1 MENRQFYIQYLHNQP
16 VGLRTHILNTNTFV
30 WVQTLFTVG
39 DLVAAYKTATTPRF
53 DAVPVDELTIHYVV
67 DGPAIAGDVLL
78 TSIQEPVGSYNQ
90 PLVIKANNGT
100 GQGISNSMSGAPV
113 GSNTGMVSGTFEET
127 ADTET
132 TVSLLKYH
140 HIADS
145 LKDDK
150 CVVKI
155 VKIILAVTAGEF
167 SGSSFKNLPFAFLE
181 GSSGS
186 GKSQMGF
193 NIKANIG
200 DRRRVHYLLFD
211 PPGSTSQRIYRN
223 FENISKLFSKCYVE
237 DEHMYTSE
245 TSSPSC
251 GSLFKESLYMY
262 GFIFELLSNKI
273 QSPTVSIGP
282 KTGKDVQELMTSKG
296 IHQHRP
302 VFILDEC
309 IAISDQSLKKV
320 RFVRNCFRS
329 LGLGLVM
336 MGTDSRAAKL
346 QLSIGGSS
354 RSDVPMPWCHVFGEF
369 PAVKLEL
376 TGLPQTLP
384 RYLKSIILNSR
395 PLFAQLVAEEI
406 ANNASDFDELMKAAF
421 IKLKSVKKIFGNLYG
436 QLGQVRL
443 FHNAH
448 CQLTDLESQSTNLK
462 NQSTPL
468 IHSHFAQL
476 DGKKT
481 FILMND
487 GCIQDHSASWEP
499 SSVFPELKNDIL
511 LYLLL
516 MGGKGFSACY
526 AGDGKQVPYAHF
538 LMKAKSNPD
547 YRSHILYFSNAAQD
561 SNDGMFLESLLCS
574 TVCLASHSN
583 GVKGIGLKPFLLNL
597 VYQLQIDKPDS
608 EDVSILDLNRL
619 DGITFTVPFLSPPN
633 QKWPD
638 FVQIPGLNFNWLSR
652 ARNSEG
658 IDLKTSCGLFGES
671 KDHKGVIS
679 LETMVNIIGRI
690 PEAAKVELVF
700 TRKLQDSYFNPPA
713 PSFEIQFQR
722 KGHVLKKAYY
732 KIDASKP
739 NTLLEPIKGLP
750 CDQPDMDGV
759 VIFFEINDRV
769 II

>member
-1 MENRQFYIQYLHNQP
+1 MENKAFYIQYLHNQP
-16 VGLRTHILNTNTFV
+16 VKIETHFNGELERRRPLTD
-30 WVQTLFTVG
+30 VG
-39 DLVAAYKTATTPRF
+39 DLVVAFQALPNSPLASTF
-53 DAVPVDELTIHYVV
+53 VDELTLHYVV
-67 DGPAIAGDVLL
+67 NGVETNYNSWDPISALGTNG
-78 TSIQEPVGSYNQ
+78 TVGSS
-90 PLVIKANNGT
+90 PLIIKANNST
-100 GQGISNSMSGAPV
+100 RQGVASAVSGA
-113 GSNTGMVSGTFEET
+113 SMNANIRLVSGTSEET
-127 ADTET
+127 INP
-132 TVSLLKYH
+132 SLSEYC

-145 LKDDK
+145 LKNDN
-150 CVVKI
+150 CVVQI
-155 VKIILAVTAGEF
+155 VDVLLSITAGEF
-167 SGSSFKNLPFAFLE
+167 SESSFKNLPFVFLK

-200 DRRRVHYLLFD
+200 SERKVHYFLFD
-211 PPGSTSQRIYRN
+211 PPGPTSQRIYRN
-223 FENISKLFSKCYVE
+223 FRNTSKLFSKCCVE
-237 DEHMYTSE
+237 DEHMCSTE
-245 TSSPSC
+245 DLSPSC
-251 GSLFKESLYMY
+251 GSLFQKSLYMY
-262 GFIFELLSNKI
+262 GFIFELLSNRI
-273 QSPTVSIGP
+273 QPPTVSIGP

-296 IHQHRP
+296 INECRP

-346 QLSIGGSS
+346 QPTTDNGS
-354 RSDVPMPWCHVFGEF
+354 RSEIPRPWCHVFGEF

-395 PLFAQLVAEEI
+395 PLFAQFVAEEI

-443 FHNAH
+443 LHNAH

-476 DGKKT
+476 DGEKN
-481 FILMND
+481 FILMNN
-487 GCIQDHSASWEP
+487 GCIQNHSASWRP
-499 SSVFPELKNDIL
+499 SSVFPELKSDIL

-526 AGDGKQVPYAHF
+526 TGDNKQVPYAHF

-547 YRSHILYFSNAAQD
+547 YRSHILYFSNAVQD

-638 FVQIPGLNFNWLSR
+638 FVQIPGSNFDWLSR
-652 ARNSEG
+652 TRNSEG

-679 LETMVNIIGRI
+679 LETMVNII
-690 PEAAKVELVF
+690 
-700 TRKLQDSYFNPPA
+700 A
-713 PSFEIQFQR
+713 PSFEVQFQR
-722 KGHVLKKAYY
+722 SHVLKKAYY

-739 NTLLEPIKGLP
+739 KTLLEPIEGLP

-759 VIFFEINDRV
+759 VIFFEINGKL

>member
-1 MENRQFYIQYLHNQP
+1 MENKAFFVRYLTNQSVKVETHYIGEQDRQRPLTD
-16 VGLRTHILNTNTFV
+16 VA
-30 WVQTLFTVG
+30 
-39 DLVAAYKTATTPRF
+39 DLVAAYKPGSLLADTPTELLTLHY
-53 DAVPVDELTIHYVV
+53 AVDR
-67 DGPAIAGDVLL
+67 PAIAGDVLL

-90 PLVIKANNGT
+90 PLVIKSKNGT
-100 GQGISNSMSGAPV
+100 GQGISSAVSGAPV

-150 CVVKI
+150 CVVQI
-155 VKIILAVTAGEF
+155 VDVLLSITAGEF
-167 SGSSFKNLPFAFLE
+167 SESSFKNLPFVFLK

-262 GFIFELLSNKI
+262 GFIFELLSNKFSHP
-273 QSPTVSIGP
+273 Q
-282 KTGKDVQELMTSKG
+282 
-296 IHQHRP
+296 P

-395 PLFAQLVAEEI
+395 PLFAQFVAEEI
-406 ANNASDFDELMKAAF
+406 ANKVSDFDELMKAAF

-476 DGKKT
+476 DGKKN

-526 AGDGKQVPYAHF
+526 TGDNKQVPYAYF
-538 LMKAKSNPD
+538 LMEAKSNPD
-547 YRSHILYFSNAAQD
+547 YRSHILYFSNAVQD
-561 SNDGMFLESLLCS
+561 SNDGMFLKSLLCS

-690 PEAAKVELVF
+690 PQAAEVELVF

-713 PSFEIQFQR
+713 PSFEVQFQR
-722 KGHVLKKAYY
+722 SHVLKKAYY

>member
-1 MENRQFYIQYLHNQP
+1 MENIPFYIQYLHNQP
-16 VGLRTHILNTNTFV
+16 VKVETHFNGELERRRPLTD
-30 WVQTLFTVG
+30 VG
-39 DLVAAYKTATTPRF
+39 GLVAAYKTATTPLL
-53 DAVPVDELTIHYVV
+53 DGISLAHLTIHYVV
-67 DGPAIAGDVLL
+67 NGVETNYNSWDPIAALG
-78 TSIQEPVGSYNQ
+78 TNGTVGSS
-90 PLVIKANNGT
+90 PLIIKSRSGT
-100 GQGISNSMSGAPV
+100 GQGVASSVPGASMNA
-113 GSNTGMVSGTFEET
+113 NIRLVSGTFK
-127 ADTET
+127 ET
-132 TVSLLKYH
+132 TNVENTMSLSNYC

-145 LKDDK
+145 LKNDN
-150 CVVKI
+150 CVVEI
-155 VKIILAVTAGEF
+155 VKIILSITAGEF
-167 SGSSFKNLPFAFLE
+167 SESNFENLPFTFLE

-200 DRRRVHYLLFD
+200 DRRRVHYFLFD
-211 PPGSTSQRIYRN
+211 PPGPTSQDIYRN
-223 FENISKLFSKCYVE
+223 FENTSKLFSKCYAA
-237 DEHMYTSE
+237 DEQMYSPE
-245 TSSPSC
+245 ASSPSC
-251 GSLFKESLYMY
+251 SSLFQKSLYVY
-262 GFIFELLSNKI
+262 GFIFKLLSDETR
-273 QSPTVSIGP
+273 SSTVNIGK
-282 KTGKDVQELMTSKG
+282 KTGKDVQKLMARKK
-296 IHQHRP
+296 IHQRRP

-346 QLSIGGSS
+346 QLNIGSSS
-354 RSDVPMPWCHVFGEF
+354 RSATPRPWCHVFGEF

-376 TGLPQTLP
+376 TGLPSRLP

-395 PLFAQLVAEEI
+395 PLFAQFVAEEI
-406 ANNASDFDELMKAAF
+406 ANKVSDFDELMKAAF
-421 IKLKSVKKIFGNLYG
+421 IKLKSVKMIFGNLYG

-443 FHNAH
+443 LHNAH
-448 CQLTDLESQSTNLK
+448 CQLTDLESQLTNLE

-476 DGKKT
+476 NGEKN
-481 FILMND
+481 FILMNN
-487 GCIQDHSASWEP
+487 GRIQDHSASWRP

-526 AGDGKQVPYAHF
+526 TGDNKQVPYAYF
-538 LMKAKSNPD
+538 LMEAKSNPD
-547 YRSHILYFSNAAQD
+547 YRSHILYFSNAVQD

-583 GVKGIGLKPFLLNL
+583 GVKGIDLKPFLLNL

-619 DGITFTVPFLSPPN
+619 DGIKFTVPFLSPPN

-638 FVQIPGLNFNWLSR
+638 FVQIPGSNFNWLSR

-690 PEAAKVELVF
+690 PEAAEVELVF

-713 PSFEIQFQR
+713 PSFEVQFQR
-722 KGHVLKKAYY
+722 SHVLKKAYY

-739 NTLLEPIKGLP
+739 NTLLEPIEGLP

-759 VIFFEINDRV
+759 VIFFEINDKL

>member
-1 MENRQFYIQYLHNQP
+1 MTRLYVKYLENTP
-16 VGLRTHILNTNTFV
+16 VS
-30 WVQTLFTVG
+30 LFTQKLPVPEG
-39 DLVAAYKTATTPRF
+39 EEPNISDLVAAYKAATTPLL
-53 DAVPVDELTIHYVV
+53 DGISLAHLTIHYVV
-67 DGPAIAGDVLL
+67 NGVETNYNSWDPIAALG
-78 TSIQEPVGSYNQ
+78 TNGTVGSS
-90 PLVIKANNGT
+90 PLIIKSRSGT
-100 GQGISNSMSGAPV
+100 GQGVASSMSGAPV

-145 LKDDK
+145 LKDDD

-251 GSLFKESLYMY
+251 GSLFKESLY
-262 GFIFELLSNKI
+262 I
-273 QSPTVSIGP
+273 
-282 KTGKDVQELMTSKG
+282 
-296 IHQHRP
+296 P

-476 DGKKT
+476 DGKKN

-619 DGITFTVPFLSPPN
+619 DGIKFTVPFLSPPN

-638 FVQIPGLNFNWLSR
+638 FVQIPGSNFNWLSR
-652 ARNSEG
+652 ARNSES

-722 KGHVLKKAYY
+722 SHVLKKAYY

-739 NTLLEPIKGLP
+739 KTLLEPIKGLP

>member
-1 MENRQFYIQYLHNQP
+1 MTRIYVKYLENTP
-16 VGLRTHILNTNTFV
+16 VS
-30 WVQTLFTVG
+30 LFTQKLPVPEG
-39 DLVAAYKTATTPRF
+39 EEPNISDLVAAVKQALPSKLGAI
-53 DAVPVDELTIHYVV
+53 DPDELTIHYAV
-67 DGPAIAGDVLL
+67 DGPAIAGNTLL
-78 TSIQEPVGSYNQ
+78 ASIQEPVGSYNQ
-90 PLVIKANNGT
+90 PLVIKAKSGT
-100 GQGISNSMSGAPV
+100 GQGISSSVPGAPV

-145 LKDDK
+145 LKDDD

-262 GFIFELLSNKI
+262 GFIFELLSNRI

-597 VYQLQIDKPDS
+597 S
-608 EDVSILDLNRL
+608 
-619 DGITFTVPFLSPPN
+619 
-633 QKWPD
+633 
-638 FVQIPGLNFNWLSR
+638 
-652 ARNSEG
+652 
-658 IDLKTSCGLFGES
+658 S
-671 KDHKGVIS
+671 K
-679 LETMVNIIGRI
+679 LGRI

-759 VIFFEINDRV
+759 VIFFEINDKL

>member
-1 MENRQFYIQYLHNQP
+1 MTRIYVKYLENTP
-16 VGLRTHILNTNTFV
+16 VS
-30 WVQTLFTVG
+30 LFTQKLPVPEG
-39 DLVAAYKTATTPRF
+39 EEPNISDLVAAYKTATTPLL
-53 DAVPVDELTIHYVV
+53 DGISLAHLTIHSAV
-67 DGPAIAGDVLL
+67 DGPAISGNTLL

-262 GFIFELLSNKI
+262 GFIFELLSNRI

-309 IAISDQSLKKV
+309 IAISDQSLKK
-320 RFVRNCFRS
+320 CD
-329 LGLGLVM
+329 L
-336 MGTDSRAAKL
+336 
-346 QLSIGGSS
+346 
-354 RSDVPMPWCHVFGEF
+354 C
-369 PAVKLEL
+369 
-376 TGLPQTLP
+376 
-384 RYLKSIILNSR
+384 
-395 PLFAQLVAEEI
+395 EI
-406 ANNASDFDELMKAAF
+406 AS
-421 IKLKSVKKIFGNLYG
+421 
-436 QLGQVRL
+436 
-443 FHNAH
+443 AH
-448 CQLTDLESQSTNLK
+448 
-462 NQSTPL
+462 
-468 IHSHFAQL
+468 
-476 DGKKT
+476 
-481 FILMND
+481 
-487 GCIQDHSASWEP
+487 W
-499 SSVFPELKNDIL
+499 VW
-511 LYLLL
+511 
-516 MGGKGFSACY
+516 
-526 AGDGKQVPYAHF
+526 
-538 LMKAKSNPD
+538 
-547 YRSHILYFSNAAQD
+547 D
-561 SNDGMFLESLLCS
+561 SL
-574 TVCLASHSN
+574 
-583 GVKGIGLKPFLLNL
+583 
-597 VYQLQIDKPDS
+597 
-608 EDVSILDLNRL
+608 
-619 DGITFTVPFLSPPN
+619 
-633 QKWPD
+633 
-638 FVQIPGLNFNWLSR
+638 
-652 ARNSEG
+652 
-658 IDLKTSCGLFGES
+658 
-671 KDHKGVIS
+671 
-679 LETMVNIIGRI
+679 
-690 PEAAKVELVF
+690 
-700 TRKLQDSYFNPPA
+700 
-713 PSFEIQFQR
+713 
-722 KGHVLKKAYY
+722 
-732 KIDASKP
+732 
-739 NTLLEPIKGLP
+739 
-750 CDQPDMDGV
+750 
-759 VIFFEINDRV
+759 
-769 II
+769 

>member
-1 MENRQFYIQYLHNQP
+1 MENIRFYIQYLHNQP
-16 VGLRTHILNTNTFV
+16 VKIETHFNGELERRRPLTDV
-30 WVQTLFTVG
+30 A
-39 DLVAAYKTATTPRF
+39 DLVAAFRGLPNSPLADTPI
-53 DAVPVDELTIHYVV
+53 DLLTLHYVV
-67 DGPAIAGDVLL
+67 DSPAIAVDALL
-78 TSIQEPVGSYNQ
+78 TSIQNPFGSYNH
-90 PLVIKANNGT
+90 LLIIKSHNST
-100 GQGISNSMSGAPV
+100 RQGVASAVSGA
-113 GSNTGMVSGTFEET
+113 SMNANIRLVSGTSEET
-127 ADTET
+127 INP
-132 TVSLLKYH
+132 SLSEYC

-145 LKDDK
+145 LKNDN
-150 CVVKI
+150 CVVQI
-155 VKIILAVTAGEF
+155 VDVLLSITAGEF
-167 SGSSFKNLPFAFLE
+167 SESSFKNLPFVFLK

-200 DRRRVHYLLFD
+200 NQRKVHYFLFD
-211 PPGSTSQRIYRN
+211 PPSSISQRIYRN
-223 FENISKLFSKCYVE
+223 FRNTSKLFSKCCVE
-237 DEHMYTSE
+237 DEHMCSTE
-245 TSSPSC
+245 DLSPSC

-262 GFIFELLSNKI
+262 GFIFELLSNKT

-282 KTGKDVQELMTSKG
+282 KTGKDVQKLMTSKG
-296 IHQHRP
+296 INECRP

-346 QLSIGGSS
+346 QPTTDNGS
-354 RSDVPMPWCHVFGEF
+354 RSEIPRPWCHVFGEF

-376 TGLPQTLP
+376 TGLSSRLSPRLP

-395 PLFAQLVAEEI
+395 PLFAQFVAEEI
-406 ANNASDFDELMKAAF
+406 ANNVSDFDELMKVVF
-421 IKLKSVKKIFGNLYG
+421 IKLKSVKMIFGNLYG

-443 FHNAH
+443 LHNAH
-448 CQLTDLESQSTNLK
+448 CQLTDLESQST
-462 NQSTPL
+462 PL

-476 DGKKT
+476 DGEKN
-481 FILMND
+481 FILMNN
-487 GCIQDHSASWEP
+487 GCIQEQPASWRP

-526 AGDGKQVPYAHF
+526 AGDGKQVPYAYF

-547 YRSHILYFSNAAQD
+547 YRSHILYFSNAVQD

-638 FVQIPGLNFNWLSR
+638 FVQIPGLNFDWLSR

-690 PEAAKVELVF
+690 PKAAKVELVF

-713 PSFEIQFQR
+713 PSFEVQFQR

-759 VIFFEINDRV
+759 VIFFEINGKL